1 MADNIENLI
10 LEHLKRFQTGQDRIE
25 RKLDEHTQR
34 LGRIE
39 IALARLAGSQ
49 SQHDEVY
56 AEQSVRI
63 DRLAERL
70 DRIERRLELGSGA

>member
-1 MADNIENLI
+1 MTETIENLI
-10 LEHLKRFQTGQDRIE
+10 LEHLKRFQAGQERIE
-25 RKLDEHTQR
+25 RKLDEHTAR

-39 IALARLAGSQ
+39 IALGSHRREIG
-49 SQHDEVY
+49 QHEETW

-70 DRIERRLELGSGA
+70 ERIERRLEING